1 MELVSVGESGPARPE
16 RVILSAHVQV
26 RAPPVRRAA
35 PRVATLG
42 ATKLRQDL
50 QAWVDARRRFHLSH
64 MHVQMA
70 RELGLNPKKLGNIA
84 NHEQESWK
92 LPLPQF
98 IEEIYEKRFRRERP
112 EKVVSVEDVQRRR
125 DAKRAAS
132 KALKL
137 ERRSRESSERHP
149 DPGDV
154 AAARL
159 PMLEGDQSEQFR
171 LDGI

>member
-1 MELVSVGESGPARPE
+1 
-16 RVILSAHVQV
+16 
-26 RAPPVRRAA
+26 
-35 PRVATLG
+35 
-42 ATKLRQDL
+42 
-50 QAWVDARRRFHLSH
+50 

-84 NHEQESWK
+84 NHEQEPWK
-92 LPLPQF
+92 LPPPQF

-112 EKVVSVEDVQRRR
+112 EEVVSVEDVQRRR

-137 ERRSRESSERHP
+137 ERRSRESSERQP

-159 PMLEGDQSEQFR
+159 PMLEGDQSEQF
-171 LDGI
+171 